1 MAKTSIP
8 QHIRQKVLEE
18 LEKGTSYSLIS
29 EKWQISKAT
38 ISRIKAKKE
47 KQSGVEPVKQPISKN
62 EMTRR
67 EKIGKSALVLH
78 AVKKADFITENFLDA
93 FGVIFHNSNHLV
105 EIIDHSR
112 DEADSLKKKQEEI
125 LENFNEYIDLEP
137 DSLKKAT
144 MKADLIFAI
153 QQSIQK
159 INDFFARDM
168 IRIKAVGEMRKHLET
183 FLKLKEEILDVNQ
196 VKKIFDA
203 FFIGSNELDDAH
215 YIKYRDKVIELAPA
229 TRTFFLRFEGS
240 EDIKS
245 LAPQEEENH
254 EHERRQ

>member
-1 MAKTSIP
+1 MARTSIIP
-8 QHIRQKVLEE
+8 QHIKQKVWEE
-18 LEKGTSYSLIS
+18 IEKGTHYSLIS

-38 ISRIKAKKE
+38 VSRIKSEKE
-47 KQSGVEPVKQPISKN
+47 KELGIVLAKQPISKN

-67 EKIGKSALVLH
+67 EKIGKSAIVLQTI
-78 AVKKADFITENFLDA
+78 KKADFITENFLDA

-125 LENFNEYIDLEP
+125 LSKFEEFIDQPEEGEE
-137 DSLKKAT
+137 KKQT
-144 MKADLIFAI
+144 RYDLNSMIRE
-153 QQSIQK
+153 SIQK

-183 FLKLKEEILDVNQ
+183 FLKLKEEILDLSQ

-203 FFIGSNELDDAH
+203 FFGACNMLDDKEYCA
-215 YIKYRDKVIELAPA
+215 YRDKVIELAPA
-229 TRTFFLRFEGS
+229 TKAFFIRHEGGDELHNVS
-240 EDIKS
+240 S
-245 LAPQEEENH
+245 SAEEKL
-254 EHERRQ
+254 